1 MVIPMALGWLTW
13 KQSHQYGG
21 DAVHHYQA
29 ILQQNPNA
37 WIAYSNWAALLM
49 ERDDHAAAVPLLQQ
63 ALEIHPDYFEAHLNL
78 ADAYERLDR
87 MPEALA
93 HHARALALD
102 NDGRRAHNTYGNALL
117 RARQVDEAV
126 PHLEQAI
133 EMAEAEGEP
142 IYTFYVDLARAYF
155 AAGRFEDVVTQVRRA
170 RELAGPDYPL
180 PTSDA
185 LMSDALVRLG
195 RRDEAEPYLRRAIAS
210 VPADALHRF
219 DLARI
224 LYDRDEY
231 AEARR
236 LLSDVIR
243 FRPDLLDAYMLLA
256 LTEHTDGR
264 LGDART
270 IALRALEVARQLLP
284 PDAVRGVEGAL
295 APVLT
300 ASTDQAR

>member
-1 MVIPMALGWLTW
+1 
-13 KQSHQYGG
+13 
-21 DAVHHYQA
+21 
-29 ILQQNPNA
+29 
-37 WIAYSNWAALLM
+37 
-49 ERDDHAAAVPLLQQ
+49 
-63 ALEIHPDYFEAHLNL
+63 
-78 ADAYERLDR
+78 
-87 MPEALA
+87 
-93 HHARALALD
+93 
-102 NDGRRAHNTYGNALL
+102 
-117 RARQVDEAV
+117 
-126 PHLEQAI
+126 
-133 EMAEAEGEP
+133 
-142 IYTFYVDLARAYF
+142 
-155 AAGRFEDVVTQVRRA
+155 
-170 RELAGPDYPL
+170 
-180 PTSDA
+180 
-185 LMSDALVRLG
+185 MSDALVRLG

-210 VPADALHRF
+210 DPADALHRF

-270 IALRALEVARQLLP
+270 IALRALEVARQLHP